1 MEGTEAPV
9 PRLERS
15 AGIDFARG
23 MALLGIILVNA
34 RFFFLPMGC
43 ALGDGPLP
51 QGLVRSTLDLAVH
64 DAVDALATFKFI
76 SIFSLLFGFG
86 LAQQAARAAA
96 AGRSRWPNALRRL
109 GLMLAIGAVH
119 GIFIWYGDILT
130 TYALLGVLAVAC
142 IGLDDRWLRRVT
154 IGVLS
159 LVVLITVVGAA
170 LQWALAGIEPPAAAP
185 EAAADMAAESPRG
198 IDAMLAAEFN
208 VGSQAWIEAETS
220 AFRTGP
226 WHEALLFRVVG
237 YLFGTLAAPFSYGW
251 QSLMMMLLG
260 VWAQRSGLFAA
271 AASGRRR
278 RLASRLILAGL
289 PFAALAVLPW
299 WLLGRESGAATALT
313 TVGVAASAVLLPVGY
328 ACLAVEFGPRLPA
341 VLRAPVQAAGSIGL
355 TVYLGESIACTAI
368 ASWWGLAMFG
378 TMGDARFTMVAMG
391 VWAGL
396 AIAALAWTT
405 FVGNGPM
412 ERLWRWGT
420 YGSMRQLPSTALPLL
435 ALALSVLPACN
446 PRPTGPSVAAEAV
459 GEPIAIEPLP
469 GVAVEPKAGITGSV
483 RIHADVPSSDAS
495 IRARN
500 VVVWLPP
507 GYADAAAATQRYP
520 VLYMHDGQNAFDPA
534 TAFLGREWH
543 ADEVADRLVREGRIP
558 PLIIVGIWNTP
569 DRVADYTPDQD
580 PDEHRGDRKPQGR
593 GGNGKAYLAWIA
605 TELKPMIDR
614 AYRTRPERTSTAMMG
629 SSLGGI
635 ISLAAAEERPETFG
649 RIAAVSPSLWWNGG
663 SVIDRWSARPPAPD
677 RLWICMGDRERAGLD
692 AELRRFEQAIRAA
705 DPGLAERMHAEVVAG
720 GTHDEP
726 SWSARLDRILEY
738 LLAERAS
745 GAEATKDSRPRR

>member
-1 MEGTEAPV
+1 MA
-9 PRLERS
+9 S
-15 AGIDFARG
+15 ASAHVKQQPD
-23 MALLGIILVNA
+23 V
-34 RFFFLPMGC
+34 
-43 ALGDGPLP
+43 
-51 QGLVRSTLDLAVH
+51 QGRMRRST
-64 DAVDALATFKFI
+64 
-76 SIFSLLFGFG
+76 SLL
-86 LAQQAARAAA
+86 LLQAAM
-96 AGRSRWPNALRRL
+96 AGLHACSEPP
-109 GLMLAIGAVH
+109 
-119 GIFIWYGDILT
+119 
-130 TYALLGVLAVAC
+130 VAPP
-142 IGLDDRWLRRVT
+142 
-154 IGVLS
+154 
-159 LVVLITVVGAA
+159 
-170 LQWALAGIEPPAAAP
+170 EPPAT
-185 EAAADMAAESPRG
+185 
-198 IDAMLAAEFN
+198 
-208 VGSQAWIEAETS
+208 VGGQ
-220 AFRTGP
+220 
-226 WHEALLFRVVG
+226 
-237 YLFGTLAAPFSYGW
+237 
-251 QSLMMMLLG
+251 
-260 VWAQRSGLFAA
+260 
-271 AASGRRR
+271 
-278 RLASRLILAGL
+278 
-289 PFAALAVLPW
+289 
-299 WLLGRESGAATALT
+299 ATA
-313 TVGVAASAVLLPVGY
+313 
-328 ACLAVEFGPRLPA
+328 
-341 VLRAPVQAAGSIGL
+341 
-355 TVYLGESIACTAI
+355 
-368 ASWWGLAMFG
+368 
-378 TMGDARFTMVAMG
+378 
-391 VWAGL
+391 
-396 AIAALAWTT
+396 
-405 FVGNGPM
+405 
-412 ERLWRWGT
+412 
-420 YGSMRQLPSTALPLL
+420 
-435 ALALSVLPACN
+435 
-446 PRPTGPSVAAEAV
+446 
-459 GEPIAIEPLP
+459 EPLP
-469 GVAVEPKAGITGSV
+469 GIAVDPNPGITGSV
-483 RIHADVPSSDAS
+483 RMHPDVPSSDAS

-738 LLAERAS
+738 LLAERGS